1 MINSELLD
9 TILLEWSYRLKDGI
23 PDVNDSEKVKV
34 LNQILLEYKLPLY
47 ESGRDTELASEG
59 LVIYFATLE
68 NSKFDAALEFLYN
81 KDKNKRLESK
91 HKLPITGIDPVYYG
105 QAAKVVTDYIKKYN
119 SNDIDYHV
127 FLNAISSANSMRT
140 HLGGKLPMGSVDRG
154 ELYTSI
160 RSKATSLAKDSGL
173 TGIVDDK
180 WCPADIM
187 VYGNGVDSNLINS
200 INLLN
205 VESDKEKSINGLF
218 IDRFEMPAAQ
228 KILGISL
235 KQQEARGGKAKS
247 FTSVLKRDVNY
258 PDASKLDDKFIFYMD
273 LAVFLNAILDPK
285 NDADRIKRKSDEILK
300 LIRRNSKVIDATGPE
315 VKKLLNSLIPKISSL
330 KLKSAD
336 IDSLYKTI
344 YEDCETEYTSIK
356 DDFISS
362 LGDENYEI
370 KQTKGGKVTDIE
382 TFLKK
387 ASCYLVALDLI
398 TGFEG
403 DLFKLP
409 SAIKSISTQTN
420 PFVALT
426 AYAIGYAGI
435 SPTFYKLIGS
445 ESSNIGKFV
454 KFPGDGILQLP
465 KESKVT
471 IQDNPEYK
479 GFVAIF
485 TTDVISD
492 EKKSHSYQITL
503 AFKFSEIVISVEVT
517 DIKEK

>member
-1 MINSELLD
+1 MINPELLD

-23 PDVNDSEKVKV
+23 PDVNDSEKINV
-34 LNQILLEYKLPLY
+34 LNEILAEMELPLF
-47 ESGRDTELASEG
+47 EAGRDTELASEG
-59 LVIYFATLE
+59 LIIYFATLD
-68 NSKFDAALEFLYN
+68 NNKFDATLEFLY
-81 KDKNKRLESK
+81 DKNKNKKLESK
-91 HKLPITGIDPVYYG
+91 HKLPITSIDPLYYG
-105 QAAKVVTDYIKKYN
+105 QAAKTVVEYINKYN

-127 FLNAISSANSMRT
+127 FLNAISSAKAMRT
-140 HLGGKLPMGSVDRG
+140 HLGGKLPIGSVDRG
-154 ELYTSI
+154 ELYTKI
-160 RSKATSLAKDSGL
+160 RNKATSLAKAAGL

-187 VYGNGVDSNLINS
+187 VYGKGIDSSLINS
-200 INLLN
+200 LNLLN
-205 VESDKEKSINGLF
+205 TESEKEKSINGLF
-218 IDRFEMPAAQ
+218 IDRFEMPGPE

-258 PDASKLDDKFIFYMD
+258 PDASKLNDKFIFYMD
-273 LAVFLNAILDPK
+273 IAVFLNTILDPK
-285 NDADRIKRKSDEILK
+285 NDAKRTKRKSDEALK
-300 LIRRNSKVIDATGPE
+300 LLKRSSKIIDTVDPE
-315 VKKLLNSLIPKISSL
+315 VKKSLSSLIPKLSSAN
-330 KLKSAD
+330 LKSSD
-336 IDSLYKTI
+336 VEPLYKNI
-344 YEDCETEYTSIK
+344 YNECETEYTSIK
-356 DDFISS
+356 NDFITS
-362 LGDENYEI
+362 LGDENYEV
-370 KQTKGGKVTDIE
+370 KQTKEGKITGIE

-398 TGFEG
+398 TGFDG

-409 SAIKSISTQTN
+409 DAIKSISTQTN

-445 ESSNIGKFV
+445 ESTNIGKFV
-454 KFPGDGILQLP
+454 KFPGDGVLQLP